1 LVTVGGMRW
10 AWTHRYAVP
19 MFVSSVVAVLLTGAG
34 LIAVMVY
41 DNGSGGG
48 PPGTAEC
55 VAGHWQVRE
64 YTESGPLGS
73 AEMVEGVPTFV
84 FNDDGTGVAEFGPD
98 VRMTIQVPLVGSVG
112 AGVVGQIAYR
122 YQVSG
127 ETLEF
132 VEQDSNA
139 QLSSEIEVPYEDV
152 LTLPEGPLDY
162 TCSGDEM
169 TITDGE
175 HTYAYQR
182 VG

>member
-1 LVTVGGMRW
+1 
-10 AWTHRYAVP
+10 
-19 MFVSSVVAVLLTGAG
+19 MFVSSVVAVLLSGAG
-34 LIAVMVY
+34 LIAVMVL
-41 DNGSGGG
+41 DNGSAGA
-48 PPGTAEC
+48 PPGTEEC
-55 VAGHWQVRE
+55 AAGRWQVRE

-73 AEMVEGVPTFV
+73 AEMVEGAPTFA
-84 FNDDGTGVAEFGPD
+84 FNDDGTGVADFGEE
-98 VRMTIQVPLVGSVG
+98 VRMTIQVPLVGSVD
-112 AGVVGQIAYR
+112 AGVVGQITYR
-122 YQVSG
+122 YQVAG

-152 LTLPEGPLDY
+152 LTLPEGPLNY

-175 HTYAYQR
+175 QTFAYQR